1 MSDPARLRLRQE
13 AARVDLRWACE
24 ECAHFAPEAAACAH
38 RYPVTTH
45 LRAALER
52 DEGRTEDLFC
62 KEFELA

>member
-1 MSDPARLRLRQE
+1 VIDPARARLRLE

-24 ECAHFAPEAAACAH
+24 DCAHFAPEAAACAH

-45 LRAALER
+45 RRGAMELA
-52 DEGRTEDLFC
+52 EGRAEDLFC